1 MSHEFAD
8 RPTSTVAIQLQEL
21 AASADQP
28 PGARWPVNASRDPP
42 YRARS
47 RLHPELDNRVA
58 HPRVASITR
67 AFKKALHHAFRRFG
81 GQVWTDDHLANWQLT

>member
-47 RLHPELDNRVA
+47 RLHP
-58 HPRVASITR
+58 RVASITR